1 MLWNKFVHKGPI
13 FEQYI
18 YGEKEGW
25 GQQTCDQLEGVKPI
39 YSFLT
44 FQNGEFTVAEN
55 FLAKKRVHVQTI
67 PQGHIFMCPLSQDDR
82 KRVMLRWE
90 GALYQFLCLS
100 FGLPAA
106 PYVFTKLLKILMALL
121 RRIGIRIVIYL
132 DDNVDYWQ
140 NKGRDYSF
148 TR

>member
-67 PQGHIFMCPLSQDDR
+67 PQGHIFMCPTFSGRPKKSDALMGRSPVPVSMPVLWPSSSSICFHKTPKDPHGPFKKDR
-82 KRVMLRWE
+82 DTHSNL
-90 GALYQFLCLS
+90 
-100 FGLPAA
+100 FG
-106 PYVFTKLLKILMALL
+106 
-121 RRIGIRIVIYL
+121 R
-132 DDNVDYWQ
+132 Q
-140 NKGRDYSF
+140 C
-148 TR
+148 